1 MLSPALKPVKIP
13 RASQD
18 STENISKMVVD
29 FSHSKLPCKLLGA
42 DDSEIDMIIKGHWS
56 AVHLVPQA
64 YFETQPHVGERLLSD
79 EGLVVLL
86 LNIENGVAGL
96 KWYRQSLLTLLS
108 SSFCLVLDPGTP
120 GAQHVGNFTAH
131 GNPELRSALEEK
143 ISPAAAGNIVRT

>member
-1 MLSPALKPVKIP
+1 M
-13 RASQD
+13 
-18 STENISKMVVD
+18 
-29 FSHSKLPCKLLGA
+29 GA
-42 DDSEIDMIIKGHWS
+42 DDSEIDPIIKGHWS

-64 YFETQPHVGERLLSD
+64 YFATQPHMGERLLSD

-86 LNIENGVAGL
+86 LNIENAVLGV

-131 GNPELRSALEEK
+131 GKPELRSASKEI
-143 ISPAAAGNIVRT
+143 ISS